1 MGYTLKAKWRPVV
14 FAVLH
19 KFSHDVT
26 LFVRCR
32 PYCLS
37 NHFSRNTHYYS
48 FQMKTERVL
57 IVNTYLETQKG
68 GTKSKDNNLITEFI
82 YSNSISKSKLKETWK
97 HTSG

>member
-1 MGYTLKAKWRPVV
+1 
-14 FAVLH
+14 
-19 KFSHDVT
+19 
-26 LFVRCR
+26 
-32 PYCLS
+32 
-37 NHFSRNTHYYS
+37 
-48 FQMKTERVL
+48 MKTERVL